1 MALNAESV
9 EAFYA
14 GQSDPDAAA
23 AALAASLGIEN
34 HTTDSRGGAKLDTVT
49 NTLLFSRDAG
59 FTLAQTLV
67 LHDVTLALLTMA
79 SDPNMEFAAAEAAF
93 QAALV
98 AKVTATPTEGCFTVD
113 DVRVVS
119 EHFAH
124 GYFAHFKLYGFMY
137 SEVQAVDLQKKT
149 VHVETAFAFAPLTES
164 LPAAAYEEK
173 VVRDTAAAAAAVKAK
188 EENEAR
194 KAAEEAEL
202 AKRKPKTL
210 DEAVE
215 RAVQVKVALEKV
227 ALEAEYSARER
238 QLLEK
243 IAVLEQQMGAA

>member
-1 MALNAESV
+1 MA
-9 EAFYA
+9 
-14 GQSDPDAAA
+14 
-23 AALAASLGIEN
+23 IEN

-149 VHVETAFAFAPLTES
+149 VHVETAIAFAPLTES
-164 LPAAAYEEK
+164 LPVAAYEEK
-173 VVRDTAAAAAAVKAK
+173 VVRDTAAAAVAAAAV
-188 EENEAR
+188 
-194 KAAEEAEL
+194 AEEEA
-202 AKRKPKTL
+202 AAAAAVNPKP
-210 DEAVE
+210 
-215 RAVQVKVALEKV
+215 
-227 ALEAEYSARER
+227 
-238 QLLEK
+238 
-243 IAVLEQQMGAA
+243 